1 MNHEARTMNREQ
13 KLERLFIAAA
23 FEPRQSTRN
32 ESKRIVAAL
41 TPKQRFDV
49 AWADDNETIHGVKAT
64 PEIKSIAYWWDCN
77 E

>member
-1 MNHEARTMNREQ
+1 MNQEARTK

-23 FEPRQSTRN
+23 FEPYRSPRQ

-41 TPKQRFDV
+41 TPEQRFDV
-49 AWADDNETIHGVKAT
+49 AWAGDNETIHGIKAT
-64 PEIKSIAYWWDCN
+64 PEIKATAYWWDCN